1 MHIFQMTMSRNDVI
15 YANFNVLVK
24 FNFSLT
30 IVNTVDDTNNTPPT
44 LARREPSRRQKIISV
59 LTSHCSL
66 TRLTYTKRHR
76 RRT

>member
-30 IVNTVDDTNNTPPT
+30 IDDTNNTPPT

-59 LTSHCSL
+59 LASHCSL